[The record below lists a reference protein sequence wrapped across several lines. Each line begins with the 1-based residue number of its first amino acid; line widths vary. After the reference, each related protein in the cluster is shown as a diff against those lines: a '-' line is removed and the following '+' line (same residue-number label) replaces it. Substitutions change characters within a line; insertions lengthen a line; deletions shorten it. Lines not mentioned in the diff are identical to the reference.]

1 MYSQNGIIGVRGD
14 YMIYS
19 KLSELMKRDELTI
32 TKLANDTNISRTTL
46 TSLFH
51 NTGNGIQFDTINILC
66 DYFGIEI
73 SELLVYIP
81 YDIEINLNTI
91 SEDSLHD
98 RGNFSECLI
107 SGEILFTSVRGKERK
122 NFPFTTYITIMEDK
136 KRVYYEC
143 DIDEEE
149 LFRYQEF
156 IDMLSDEVYKITL
169 FKVLHGIKTNI
180 FKQLPNINSDWKNY
194 SSQPILNSL
203 LKWDKWDMYN
213 YLLDKRN

>member
-1 MYSQNGIIGVRGD
+1 
-14 YMIYS
+14 MIYS
-19 KLSELMKRDELTI
+19 KLSELMKREELTI

-66 DYFGIEI
+66 DYFGVEI
-73 SELLVYIP
+73 SELLVYVP
-81 YDIEINLNTI
+81 YDIEININRI
-91 SEDSLHD
+91 SEDDICD
-98 RGNFSECLI
+98 RGKYSECLI
-107 SGEILFTSVRGKERK
+107 GGEILFTSARGKEK
-122 NFPFTTYITIMEDK
+122 KIFPFMSHISIMEEK
-136 KRVYYEC
+136 KCVFFEC

-149 LFRYQEF
+149 LFYYQEF
-156 IDMLSDEVYKITL
+156 IDMFSDEVYKITL
-169 FKVLHGIKTNI
+169 FKILHGIKTNI

-203 LKWDKWDMYN
+203 LKWDKWEIYN